1 MDHPLLFNRLLTRLA
16 LDKDDGDHAYFNSLT
31 LTLEYLTKVIT
42 SGIVAC
48 LGDDS
53 EQQRYSLEYKLI
65 RADSIGAWVTCLHE
79 ALVGPPSQLVRD
91 GAQPFFRELTQK
103 VREDDWRMQAVV
115 AMKRAAASVGVNGFA
130 IGHTVA
136 LRQLFDIWV
145 ALRNRSRGHGA
156 TTTDQ
161 CSASCKHL
169 RIVCDLLRSNLKL
182 FDTPWAFL
190 HRNLSGKYR
199 VSMLLGTSKCFDHL
213 KTTRSVHLPNGVYIF
228 VNGPVHIP
236 LVYSDPNV
244 NDIFVPNGAH
254 RNGTF
259 ETLSYITNETIRQN
273 SSEWQHPPGRLPA
286 SETEGRQSLDV
297 VGNTFSNVPHMP
309 PGYIA
314 RPGLQSQVSKEL
326 QTRDRHRIVSLTGPG
341 GIGKTTISIASITE
355 LATQEE
361 PPYGAILWIS
371 ARDVDLLDS
380 GPRRVAA
387 RAVTQ
392 RDIARAAVNLLG
404 PSEAKQR
411 SFDPIGYFQTCLSDA
426 PDDDPT
432 LFVFDN
438 FETVENPS
446 DVYNWLETHI
456 RLPNKVLITTRV
468 RSFRGDYHIDIGG
481 MTDDE
486 ANELIERHAA
496 RLGVGSLVTK
506 EYRRELI
513 EESGGHP
520 YVIKILLG
528 DVAREGKRAKPKRV
542 MASSSELLRALF
554 ERTYISLSPGA
565 QRVFLLLCSWRVSVP
580 EIGVEAVVLRPDS
593 ERFDVARAFEEL
605 SRYSLIERV
614 GADGDEAFVTVSLS
628 AGEFGKR
635 KLVVSPWRRAV
646 EKDLQL
652 LREFGVG
659 RRREGDDATYGVYPR
674 IDNLVR
680 SVAREASED
689 VDALGRAM
697 PILEYL
703 AARVP
708 RAYTRL
714 AELVMEVDG
723 NVHAERQAKEYLERF
738 VEYCAREE
746 RLGGWLRLAR
756 LCEDTADVHGEIRA
770 LCEAGI
776 ATGHDQDGLK
786 YVVRRVNR
794 RLWEMKRSGIE
805 EVRSLRVTE
814 VVEMLAEDME
824 RRRNGLTSVNC
835 SGLAWLHLNIGGH
848 QAIRK
853 ARNIADLGL
862 SKDPGNEHCLR
873 ILDRLQD

>member
-1 MDHPLLFNRLLTRLA
+1 
-16 LDKDDGDHAYFNSLT
+16 
-31 LTLEYLTKVIT
+31 
-42 SGIVAC
+42 
-48 LGDDS
+48 
-53 EQQRYSLEYKLI
+53 
-65 RADSIGAWVTCLHE
+65 
-79 ALVGPPSQLVRD
+79 
-91 GAQPFFRELTQK
+91 
-103 VREDDWRMQAVV
+103 
-115 AMKRAAASVGVNGFA
+115 
-130 IGHTVA
+130 
-136 LRQLFDIWV
+136 
-145 ALRNRSRGHGA
+145 
-156 TTTDQ
+156 
-161 CSASCKHL
+161 
-169 RIVCDLLRSNLKL
+169 
-182 FDTPWAFL
+182 
-190 HRNLSGKYR
+190 
-199 VSMLLGTSKCFDHL
+199 MLLGPSTCFDYL
-213 KTTRSVHLPNGVYIF
+213 KTTTTVHLPNGVYIF
-228 VNGPVHIP
+228 VYGPVHIP
-236 LVYSDPNV
+236 LIYSDPSIS
-244 NDIFVPNGAH
+244 DIFVPNGAH
-254 RNGTF
+254 RHATF
-259 ETLSYITNETIRQN
+259 ETLSYITNETIRQKA
-273 SSEWQHPPGRLPA
+273 STWRHPPGRLPA

-309 PGYIA
+309 PGYIP
-314 RPGLQSQVSKEL
+314 RPGLQSQVTNEL

-341 GIGKTTISIASITE
+341 GIGKTTISIASTTE
-355 LATQEE
+355 LATQNE

-380 GPRRVAA
+380 GPKRVSA

-392 RDIARAAVNLLG
+392 RDIARAAVNLLE

-411 SFDPIGYFQTCLSDA
+411 GFDPIAYFQTCLGDA
-426 PDDDPT
+426 TDDDPT

-456 RLPNKVLITTRV
+456 RLPNKILITTRV
-468 RSFRGDYHIDIGG
+468 RSFRGDYHINIGG

-496 RLGVGSLVTK
+496 RLGVGSLVTRK
-506 EYRRELI
+506 YRRDLI

-528 DVAREGKRAKPKRV
+528 DVAREGKRVKPKRV
-542 MASSSELLRALF
+542 MASSGELLRALF
-554 ERTYISLSPGA
+554 ERTYIALSPGA

-593 ERFDVARAFEEL
+593 ERFEVAGAFEEL
-605 SRYSLIERV
+605 RRYSLIERV
-614 GADGDEAFVTVSLS
+614 SGDDEEAFVTVSLS

-635 KLVVSPWRRAV
+635 KLGVSPWRRAV

-659 RRREGDDATYGVYPR
+659 RKRGGDDAAYGVYPR
-674 IDNLVR
+674 IDNLVK

-689 VDALGRAM
+689 VDALEKTM

-723 NVHAERQAKEYLERF
+723 SVGAAKQAKGYLERF
-738 VEYCAREE
+738 VEYCGGEE
-746 RLGGWLRLAR
+746 RYGGWLRLGR
-756 LCEDTADVHGEIRA
+756 LCEDTGDVHGEIRA

-776 ATGHDQDGLK
+776 AIGHDQKELK
-786 YVVRRVNR
+786 YVVGRVNR
-794 RLWEMKRSGIE
+794 RLWEMKRSGVE

-835 SGLAWLHLNIGGH
+835 SGLAWLHLNIGG
-848 QAIRK
+848 QQSIRM
-853 ARNIADLGL
+853 ARSIANLGL
-862 SKDPGNEHCLR
+862 LKEPGNEHCLR
-873 ILDRLQD
+873 ILDRLQG

>member
-1 MDHPLLFNRLLTRLA
+1 MAHPLLFNRLLTRLA
-16 LDKDDGDHAYFNSLT
+16 LDKDDGDHAYFSSLT
-31 LTLEYLTKVIT
+31 LMLEYLTRVIT
-42 SGIVAC
+42 SAVVAC

-53 EQQRYSLEYKLI
+53 EQQRYSLEFKLV
-65 RADSIGAWVTCLHE
+65 RANSIGDWVTCLHE

-91 GAQPFFRELTQK
+91 GAQQFLRELTQK
-103 VREDDWRMQAVV
+103 VNGGDWRMQAVL
-115 AMKRAAASVGVNGFA
+115 AMKQAAAEVGVAASA
-130 IGHTVA
+130 IGQRVA

-161 CSASCKHL
+161 CSASCEHL
-169 RIVCDLLRSNLKL
+169 AAVCDLLRDNLTL
-182 FDTPWAFL
+182 FDTPWAYL

-199 VSMLLGTSKCFDHL
+199 ISPLVGASTCFNYL
-213 KTTRSVHLPNGVYIF
+213 KTTTAVHLPNGVYMFI
-228 VNGPVHIP
+228 NGPVHIP
-236 LVYSDPNV
+236 IIYSDPSIH
-244 NDIFVPNGAH
+244 DIFVPNGAH
-254 RNGTF
+254 RRATF
-259 ETLSYITNETIRQN
+259 ETLSYITNETVRQDA
-273 SSEWQHPPGRLPA
+273 SAWRHPPGRLPA

-297 VGNTFSNVPHMP
+297 VGNTFSNVPRMP
-309 PGYIA
+309 PGYIR
-314 RPGLQSQVSKEL
+314 RPGLQSQVMGEL

-341 GIGKTTISIASITE
+341 GIGKTTISIASINE
-355 LATQEE
+355 LAARDDS
-361 PPYGAILWIS
+361 PYGAILWIS

-380 GPRRVAA
+380 GPRRVSA

-392 RDIARAAVNLLG
+392 RDIARAVVSLLE
-404 PSEAKQR
+404 PSEAKQQG
-411 SFDPIGYFQTCLSDA
+411 FDPIAYFQACLGDA
-426 PDDDPT
+426 TDDDAT

-456 RLPNKVLITTRV
+456 RLPNKILITTRV
-468 RSFRGDYHIDIGG
+468 RSFRGDYHINIGG

-496 RLGVGSLVTK
+496 RLGVGSLVST
-506 EYRRELI
+506 EYRRSLI

-528 DVAREGKRAKPKRV
+528 DVAREGKRVTPKRV
-542 MASSSELLRALF
+542 MASSGELLRALF

-593 ERFDVARAFEEL
+593 ERFDVAGAFEEL

-614 GADGDEAFVTVSLS
+614 GTDGDEAFVTVSLS

-635 KLVVSPWRRAV
+635 KLGVSPWRRAV
-646 EKDLQL
+646 EKDLLL

-659 RRREGDDATYGVYPR
+659 RGRGGDGAHGVYPR
-674 IDNLVR
+674 IDNLVK

-689 VDALGRAM
+689 GQALDRAM

-708 RAYTRL
+708 RAYARL
-714 AELVMEVDG
+714 AELVMEVDRS
-723 NVHAERQAKEYLERF
+723 ADAAPKAKGYLERF
-738 VEYCAREE
+738 VEYCAAEE
-746 RLGGWLRLAR
+746 RYGGWRRLAR
-756 LCEDTADVHGEIRA
+756 LCEDTGDVHGEIRA

-776 ATGHDQDGLK
+776 AIGHDQEGLK
-786 YVVRRVNR
+786 HVVRRVNS
-794 RLWEMKRSGIE
+794 RLAEMKRSRVE

-848 QAIRK
+848 QSIRM
-853 ARNIADLGL
+853 ARNVANLGL
-862 SKDPGNEHCLR
+862 TKEPGNHHCR
-873 ILDRLQD
+873 SILDKLQD